1 MKAPWKK
8 KKKKKKQI
16 GIGVDKIEFHTLDG
30 KFGTKL

>member
-8 KKKKKKQI
+8 KKKKKI

>member
-1 MKAPWKK
+1 MKAPW
-8 KKKKKKQI
+8 KKKKQI